1 MRFVKM
7 PAQRRGGLERQL
19 LAVAKQRPQVIL
31 DSTVVTT
38 SGQNV
43 VATDADLQHETKLK
57 LEAARHRLKLTGK
70 VLTNMIEARED
81 AAADMEKSI
90 IEGKNT
96 SAIQQRLN
104 DAAFED
110 LMAAQSAM

>member
-1 MRFVKM
+1 M
-7 PAQRRGGLERQL
+7 
-19 LAVAKQRPQVIL
+19 
-31 DSTVVTT
+31 
-38 SGQNV
+38 
-43 VATDADLQHETKLK
+43 ATDADLQHETKLK

-90 IEGKNT
+90 IEEKNT

-110 LMAAQSAM
+110 AILLQVAAQSAM